1 MHRDILNLRKS
12 GMQSNKLP
20 LRGKASLKQRA
31 SGEKIAL
38 DLLVQSLPYQVK
50 WLVLNHSSLIFL
62 QMWRCMAQ
70 SRNHQHLLRHPTVT
84 SFLWLKWQRVRRLHV
99 CAVINLGLNAVPRF
113 FSRNIR
119 LYILFV
125 ITLTWSV
132 NSNEKVFVQNI
143 SRPLCLSKFLKT
155 CNGCNAQPS
164 HPYLNGSKTQFSNVG
179 IYFPM

>member
-1 MHRDILNLRKS
+1 MIGFEPLQFDIPANVKVYGPVPQPPAS
-12 GMQSNKLP
+12 SEASNSHLVP
-20 LRGKASLKQRA
+20 LAQMAAR
-31 SGEKIAL
+31 EKVL
-38 DLLVQSLPYQVK
+38 CLCFYQFG
-50 WLVLNHSSLIFL
+50 SE
-62 QMWRCMAQ
+62 
-70 SRNHQHLLRHPTVT
+70 
-84 SFLWLKWQRVRRLHV
+84 
-99 CAVINLGLNAVPRF
+99 LNAVPRF

-164 HPYLNGSKTQFSNVG
+164 HPHLNGSKTQFFNVG
-179 IYFPM
+179 IYLPALAGFS